1 MGEFQTPGSFSGGEI
16 HGIRGVP
23 RESMKSLFCRSVI
36 LLLLLLSSSTLNGA
50 MASDGVERELAVKL
64 SKAGQW
70 ALAVHGGLYD
80 RRIRPFLSLTV
91 QQLQSS
97 SDQLGDVKG
106 FAANRT
112 GLVPA
117 GILLA
122 SVIKNLTEKS
132 PILKESIELAHSES
146 TNLNSFIVDEFFW
159 LLFKA
164 IYEDTRF
171 QITSERDLEALVQ
184 NLSAMSSLAPLV
196 PGAEEIFVSLFMKGL
211 TASERLSPAFKGRS
225 SLAFERHF
233 IARAGVHPAF
243 AEKVRLAIIKHFGE
257 RMDRVDYSPE
267 RSRDSDDAQR
277 EAVVQEIFD
286 LAELSFVPHQAE
298 TLVSTQHRR
307 TVLSYMIRALQN
319 SETELSSAD
328 IDEARLRVF
337 PEDRIPD
344 AQRFWERQMEFLLLE
359 SNMEIAERMKDD
371 FNQFSVGAYERL
383 KHTAS
388 ESVLVRAQIP
398 TVRGGLDL
406 LAQIVP
412 ALQAIDDARDSATL
426 TSEEIGIYAQYLLRL
441 WIERSKDLLKDR
453 VHYDADELLMVP
465 HALNDLFRKFPELKK
480 DRAQSK
486 TIRSILERLM
496 SVAVYVTFDRA
507 QSAQDIIAGLWR
519 LNPSVINETGF
530 FTTKDC
536 KRIQRELMK
545 ELMPI
550 FASLNP
556 SEKDWSDFALIW
568 ALEGAYPEGDLAGE
582 IESSQYERIK
592 ALIASERSL
601 SKTLPQQ
608 LGSLLRT
615 QWHRVGLQS
624 QRLRY
629 LVRPVSTYQQLVWDC
644 RARLVGLKK

>member
-1 MGEFQTPGSFSGGEI
+1 
-16 HGIRGVP
+16 
-23 RESMKSLFCRSVI
+23 MKSHFCRAIV
-36 LLLLLLSSSTLNGA
+36 LLFVLSPLLVLEAADT
-50 MASDGVERELAVKL
+50 SDGVERELAVKL
-64 SKAGQW
+64 NKAGQW

-80 RRIRPFLSLTV
+80 RQIRPFLALTV
-91 QQLQSS
+91 QQLQS
-97 SDQLGDVKG
+97 DRGENLLDAKT
-106 FAANRT
+106 FAANRS

-146 TNLNSFIVDEFFW
+146 ASLNAFVIDEFFW
-159 LLFKA
+159 LLLKA
-164 IYEDTRF
+164 IYEDSRF
-171 QITSERDLEALVQ
+171 QIKSHQDLEALTQ
-184 NLSAMSSLAPLV
+184 NLSAMSSLLARV
-196 PGAEEIFVSLFMKGL
+196 PGAEDIFVSLYMKGL
-211 TASERLSPAFKGRS
+211 AAAERLSPVFKGRS
-225 SLAFERHF
+225 SLSVERHF

-298 TLVSTQHRR
+298 SFVSTQHRR

-319 SETELSSAD
+319 SETELSFAD
-328 IDEARLRVF
+328 INEAELRVF
-337 PEDRIPD
+337 PEDRIPE
-344 AQRFWERQMEFLLLE
+344 AQKFWERQMQFLLLQ
-359 SNMEIAERMKDD
+359 SNMEIAERLKDD
-371 FNQFSVGAYERL
+371 FNQFSVGVYDRL
-383 KHTAS
+383 KATAS
-388 ESVLVRAQIP
+388 EGILVRAQIP

-406 LAQIVP
+406 FAQIVP
-412 ALQAIDDARDSATL
+412 ALQAIDDARDSEDL
-426 TSEEIGIYAQYLLRL
+426 TSEEIKIYGQYLLRL
-441 WIERSKDLLKDR
+441 WIERSQDLLKDR

-465 HALNDLFRKFPELKK
+465 HALNDLFQKFPELKSEK
-480 DRAQSK
+480 AQIK
-486 TIRSILERLM
+486 TIRSIIERLM
-496 SVAVYVTFDRA
+496 KVAVYITFDRA
-507 QSAQDIIAGLWR
+507 ESAEDIIAGLWR
-519 LNPSVINETGF
+519 LNPSVIDETGF

-550 FASLNP
+550 FSNLNP
-556 SEKDWSDFALIW
+556 SEKDWSDFAMIW
-568 ALEGAYPEGDLAGE
+568 ALEESYSERGLEEGL
-582 IESSQYERIK
+582 ESAQYGRIK
-592 ALIASERSL
+592 ALIASERSQ

-608 LGSLLRT
+608 AKSLLRT

-624 QRLRY
+624 QRLRH
-629 LVRPVSTYQQLVWDC
+629 LLRPVSTYQQLVWDC